1 MKKFYCIYFLFLFL
15 LLSGLLATSP
25 ATAKNLDEQLFY
37 LINQDLK
44 SPYLDK
50 PMLWTTHLGDPIT
63 HGIVIGSFYLADQKD
78 TSYLLCSA
86 LAKSWWTTQLLK
98 NIVKRPRPGI
108 THDDVNYVDDYL
120 VKDYESFPSGHTTGA
135 FATATVLSDQ
145 YPEYQPYF
153 YTYATLVG
161 ISRIYTG
168 VHYPSDVLAGAFL
181 GYIVG
186 LSTLQHKNL
195 IIKGNV
201 IEYSIRF

>member
-1 MKKFYCIYFLFLFL
+1 MKKNISLFLVFIFV
-15 LLSGLLATSP
+15 LLSLFLTTS
-25 ATAKNLDEQLFY
+25 AGQAKNIDEELFY

-63 HGIVIGSFYLADQKD
+63 HGIVIGAFYLAEEKD

-120 VKDYESFPSGHTTGA
+120 VKDYQSFPSGHTTGA

-161 ISRIYTG
+161 LSRIYTG

-186 LSTLQHKNL
+186 QSTLKYKNL
-195 IIKGNV
+195 IIQGNL
-201 IEYSIRF
+201 IQYSIRF

>member
-1 MKKFYCIYFLFLFL
+1 MKKYSSTLFVFFFVFITL
-15 LLSGLLATSP
+15 LLMTSSSR
-25 ATAKNLDEQLFY
+25 AQNLDDQLFH

-50 PMLWTTHLGDPIT
+50 PMLWTTYLGDPIT
-63 HGIVIGSFYLADQKD
+63 QGIVVGAFYLAGEKD

-98 NIVKRPRPGI
+98 NITKRPRPGI
-108 THDDVNYVDDYL
+108 THDDVHYVDDYI
-120 VKDYESFPSGHTTGA
+120 VKDEESFPSGHTTGA
-135 FATATVLSDQ
+135 FATATVLSEQ
-145 YPEYQPYF
+145 YPEYKPHF

-168 VHYPSDVLAGAFL
+168 VHYSSDVLAGAIL
-181 GYIVG
+181 GYIIG
-186 LSTLQHKNL
+186 QSTLKHKNL